1 MVVGRAQFLDMF
13 LQVCICQWYRGTFI
27 THSNV
32 LLGIEV
38 SNRIYTGTQIVYTSA
53 IAALNLKLVF
63 KNICVYIT
71 LEKHLEREF

>member
-53 IAALNLKLVF
+53 IAA
-63 KNICVYIT
+63 
-71 LEKHLEREF
+71 